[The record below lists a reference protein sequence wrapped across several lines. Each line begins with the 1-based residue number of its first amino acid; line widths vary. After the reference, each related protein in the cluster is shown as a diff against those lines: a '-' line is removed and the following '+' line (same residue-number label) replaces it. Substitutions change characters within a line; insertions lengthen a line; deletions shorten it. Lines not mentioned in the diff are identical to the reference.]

1 MNLSLT
7 EDQRLLSETFAK
19 LFQHESSPERIRA
32 AQPTGF
38 DEALWHQIVELGVPL
53 MRVEEKSGGAGFG
66 LMDATVLIEEA
77 GRHLASV
84 PVIEMLVVGRILA
97 DPLNQSGCAKWLE
110 EFANGKAMVSL
121 ALFDVATSPRQ
132 LISAGAVA
140 DAVLCLDGD
149 KLLLATGG
157 DHPLLANVGASPL
170 AHWQLD
176 GSGTGEH
183 IVLQQGIGAVQ
194 LFESAVEEW
203 KLLTAVYLGA
213 IGRQALEIA
222 AEYSKEREAFGQL
235 IGSYQGLAHP
245 MADAA
250 TEIEGVIL
258 LAKGAIWA
266 MAESRPDSAALIS
279 MAYWWATQAT
289 NRATAKALHVFGG
302 YGLSLEYDIQ
312 LYFKRGKAI
321 PLVYGDPNEE
331 LDRVAQRLWGDTE
344 VSLPPPGD
352 VSVDFGYGAEAD
364 DFAEQTRQFFEATLN
379 DEFKAHAHHSWE
391 GHHPVFQ
398 KKLAAAGLLLP
409 DWPEEYGGQGRDRYQ
424 MIAMAKVFNQYGWT
438 RNAIAVTDM
447 VGKAILAF
455 GSEQVK
461 NNVLPRFTGGDNIC
475 CLGFSEP
482 ACGSDVFAA
491 QTRAVKDGDDW
502 IINGQKMFTSGA
514 NLADYVLLLT
524 RTDVEVAKHA
534 GLTMFLVPMDSNGL
548 EVQPVETLA
557 DEKTNITYYDNVRVS
572 DSYRLG
578 EVNGGITVMAQSLSN
593 EQDGSWFA
601 WDQQKM
607 VNRAVAWAQSHDK
620 GGVPAIELPAIRQL
634 LAETAVNAAV
644 SDVLCRRNLWCSA
657 ESLKD
662 RSAGPMSKLFSTES
676 YIRDSSRLMDMM
688 GAESLLCGED
698 ALHHIELDFR
708 LSTATSIYAGSSE
721 IMRSLIAENSL
732 KMPRTRS

>member
-19 LFQHESSPERIRA
+19 FFQHESTPERIRA
-32 AQPTGF
+32 AQPLGF
-38 DEALWHQIVELGVPL
+38 DQAMWQQMVEMGVPL
-53 MRVEEKSGGAGFG
+53 MRADAECGGAGVG
-66 LMDATVLIEEA
+66 LMDAAVLVEEA

-84 PVIEMLVVGRILA
+84 PVIEALVVGRLLA
-97 DPLNQSGCAKWLE
+97 DPLSDARSAKWLQ
-110 EFANGKAMVSL
+110 EFSSGEAVISL
-121 ALFDVATSPRQ
+121 AMFDVATSPKQ
-132 LISAGAVA
+132 LIVAGAIA
-140 DAVLCLDGD
+140 DAVLCLDGE
-149 KLLLATGG
+149 KLLLVTGG
-157 DHPLLANVGASPL
+157 DHPLLANVGANPL

-176 GSGTGEH
+176 ESAPGER
-183 IVLQQGIGAVQ
+183 IVLQQGAAAVR

-213 IGRQALEIA
+213 LGRQALEMA
-222 AEYSKEREAFGQL
+222 AEYSSERQAFGQL

-245 MADAA
+245 MADSA

-266 MAESRPDSAALIS
+266 MAESRPDAAGLVS

-289 NRATAKALHVFGG
+289 NRATARALHVFGG

-312 LYFKRGKAI
+312 LYFKKGKAL
-321 PLVYGDPNEE
+321 PLVYGDPNDE
-331 LDRVAQRLWGDTE
+331 LDILAQRLWGDAE
-344 VSLPPPGD
+344 VGLPPPGD
-352 VSVDFGYGAEAD
+352 VSVDFGYGAEAEE
-364 DFAEQTRQFFEATLN
+364 FAEQTRQFFEATLD
-379 DEFKAHAHHSWE
+379 DELKAHAHHSWE

-398 KKLAAAGLLLP
+398 KKLAEAGLLLP

-424 MIAMAKVFNQYGWT
+424 MIAMAKVFNQYEWT

-447 VGKAILAF
+447 VGKVILAF

-461 NNVLPRFTGGDNIC
+461 GEVLPRFTGGDNIC

-482 ACGSDVFAA
+482 SCGSDVFAA

-514 NLADYVLLLT
+514 DLADYVLLLT
-524 RTDVEVAKHA
+524 RTDTEVAKHA
-534 GLTMFLVPMDSNGL
+534 GLTMFLVPMDSKGL
-548 EVQPVETLA
+548 EVQPIQTLA
-557 DEKTNITYYDNVRVS
+557 DERTNITYYDNVRVH
-572 DSYRLG
+572 DNYRLG
-578 EVNGGITVMAQSLSN
+578 EVNGGINVMAQSLSN

-607 VNRAVAWAQSHDK
+607 VNRAAAWATSHK
-620 GGVPAIELPAIRQL
+620 RGGVPAMEVSTIRRL
-634 LAETAVNAAV
+634 LAETAVHAAV
-644 SDVLCRRNLWCSA
+644 SDVLCRRNLWCAA

-662 RSAGPMSKLFSTES
+662 RSAGPMSKLFATES

-698 ALHHIELDFR
+698 ALHHIELDVR

-732 KMPRTRS
+732 NMPRTRN